1 MKDLKASD
9 VMVRPVVSAKKNAS
23 ARDVAL
29 QLLTGLYSGMPV
41 TDEEGNVIGVITELD
56 LLHAVMEGK
65 ELVRITAGDIMAK
78 DPFTADVNTSI
89 LSASP
94 VDEWRSSRVSSAIH
108 GTLCSWPSRSLRPK
122 SSNGHERG
130 SRLSPEDSNP
140 PCPPLRKGGRGD
152 FHGKHLRCPRPY
164 TISRYCGAGRNPSH
178 NSGTSYLKFNDQ
190 MERVSPFGI
199 PA

>member
-65 ELVRITAGDIMAK
+65 ELVRVTAGDIMAK
-78 DPFTADVNTSI
+78 DPVTADVNTPLGDIVKLMKDKNIIRLPITDQGKLVGVVARCDI
-89 LSASP
+89 LK
-94 VDEWRSSRVSSAIH
+94 
-108 GTLCSWPSRSLRPK
+108 SLI
-122 SSNGHERG
+122 E
-130 SRLSPEDSNP
+130 PE
-140 PCPPLRKGGRGD
+140 
-152 FHGKHLRCPRPY
+152 FVTY
-164 TISRYCGAGRNPSH
+164 
-178 NSGTSYLKFNDQ
+178 
-190 MERVSPFGI
+190 M
-199 PA
+199 